1 MTTETDDIAQIATI
15 QTEVKSL
22 TEAVRALTA
31 SMQKNNERLERLAVL
46 EALHTN
52 SNHAIERAFQAI
64 EKIEEL
70 GALRI
75 AENEKAH
82 KNYDRTIW
90 VMTGFC
96 LAVSIFWTVFG
107 IRVSN
112 TLEETMKSNT
122 ELKLH
127 LGQDKIMSEID
138 VFQIH
143 KNMPAP

>member
-1 MTTETDDIAQIATI
+1 MTTETDDIAQIATL

-64 EKIEEL
+64 EKLEEL

-138 VFQIH
+138 VFKIH